1 MITQIKASAH
11 QNGAGYGAKLKVKEV
26 SWKKLT
32 KFCDNLISTLF
43 DWCRIYSHGNREQE
57 SYVVEP

>member
-26 SWKKLT
+26 S
-32 KFCDNLISTLF
+32 
-43 DWCRIYSHGNREQE
+43 
-57 SYVVEP
+57 